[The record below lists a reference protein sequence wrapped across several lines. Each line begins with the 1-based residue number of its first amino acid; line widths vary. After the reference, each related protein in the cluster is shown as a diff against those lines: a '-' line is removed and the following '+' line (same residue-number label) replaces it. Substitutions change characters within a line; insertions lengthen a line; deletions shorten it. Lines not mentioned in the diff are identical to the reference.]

1 MPIFKKRKAQIK
13 DNTESLIPI
22 IFQNSPIQDDS
33 KDVFDFKNQVKVL
46 HEVSNTDAKIIG
58 IIGDYGSGKSSITEL
73 YAKEEKKSKKAKIVR
88 INLWDEFLCSKD
100 EKPIQSVIKSFFY
113 QLAYGNSKK
122 NKNFSE
128 YVNNRFNKKQGK
140 VSFRLATRKSFI
152 LIGFASLL
160 ILFFCS
166 LNYIDFDILTSSKN
180 LFPKMVQKAS
190 VFTVLYFLRYLF
202 LIGAGALI
210 VWAIWMSSPVFSSW
224 KSEGNNSCDN
234 SDISEI
240 YTLIIKRLLPLGTN
254 KVIVFI
260 DDLDR
265 TAKYDTVFCFL
276 KELYRCINLI
286 PEDQA
291 KKILFVVSL
300 RAEETL
306 DGYDSATEKCIYPKI
321 FDYTLHIK
329 PIHNEN
335 YYDVVKDL
343 LVQNENKLNANFSHY
358 GKDVITRLL
367 NELRWLYS
375 DENLTIRELKDRLNE
390 TFLLYQTLRARDY
403 RNSSVELKK
412 SAAVIFLK
420 RKYPSLYY
428 AMISNEHSLAVLI
441 RECYKITNKENI
453 QKKILAFLNSNK
465 IKSNEKIKLDENSF
479 INDFAD
485 MLLYN
490 LIEDDFA
497 LYFYSYP
504 KQSYIKTLDE
514 KELFNSITLNDK
526 KILSVE
532 NIYEKIKTIITDKKG
547 FVINEAFSK
556 FPPEKIPDV
565 VYENELLFNYVIENL
580 ETQRVLIFKEL
591 LSGCE
596 TLTMQSTEFCNRF
609 ATVLNYSFKN
619 TIYDDFLTKANT
631 TLFNNLKNVA
641 KSSIKSVVDIR
652 KMLVSLLKKHIGK
665 FINIFVNDDM
675 PCITED
681 EYSILAEEGQILEI
695 IESMSNK
702 RLNEFDDLFIDI
714 IDDPNV
720 INYLLEH
727 KLFKS
732 VLFSYEN
739 NDKLQDFDFTDEKTM
754 NSIINISEE
763 LLTENKDV
771 FLKIRNAA
779 LKQIQDNS
787 ENIDYY
793 KLFLKPYPIITDYDF
808 EIIKMDNL
816 YQVIDYDR
824 IDDTTVSLLSDYAKK
839 NVNTEN
845 DLYSFLQ
852 TLFFCDDDNRISDS
866 KVVKELMQNIDFQKV
881 SILKLDDEQ
890 INSIIE
896 TMSPVYELDNFSGCL
911 DFMRTVQHLVPELE
925 KNVIATAIE
934 TEHALLDDYLDLIN
948 ELNEAT
954 DQTCEIIKN
963 NESNKS
969 LESEITNKLY
979 EKQYFLEYIIGK
991 SIKDGEL
998 VLDDNI
1004 PLEQYYYAFRHS
1016 PNCALLFENQFDLL
1030 NKFVQDEL
1038 YEDKLT
1044 VDRLRYFYSLR
1055 QPIKLVR
1062 FIMDK
1067 LKNNLEELKRYL
1079 FSITHFNKEKDALEF
1094 IPLITSKDYIDL
1106 LSESDLFWH
1115 LWHRMWN
1122 SVQKGKLTRITNKDI
1137 GTNYHSNDK
1146 EAERYAKKKETL

>member
-1 MPIFKKRKAQIK
+1 MPIFKKSKAQINN
-13 DNTESLIPI
+13 NTESLVPI

-46 HEVSNTDAKIIG
+46 HEVSNSDAKIIG

-100 EKPIQSVIKSFFY
+100 EKPVQSVIKSFFY

-152 LIGFASLL
+152 VIGFAALL
-160 ILFFCS
+160 FLLFCS
-166 LNYIDFDILTSSKN
+166 LNYIDFDVLTSSKN

-358 GKDVITRLL
+358 GKDAITRLL

-420 RKYPSLYY
+420 RKYPNSYY
-428 AMISNEHSLAVLI
+428 NIIENEHGLAVLI
-441 RECYKITNKENI
+441 RECYKITNRETIKN
-453 QKKILAFLNSNK
+453 KILNFLSSNK
-465 IKSNEKIKLDENSF
+465 STKDENSF
-479 INDFAD
+479 IDDFTD
-485 MLLYN
+485 MLVQN

-497 LYFYSYP
+497 MYFYSYP
-504 KQSYIKTLDE
+504 KNSYIKTLDE

-526 KILSVE
+526 KILSLE
-532 NIYEKIKTIITDKKG
+532 NINEKIKTIIVDKKA
-547 FVINEAFSK
+547 FAIKEAFSK

-565 VYENELLFNYVIENL
+565 VYENELLFNYVIEKL
-580 ETQRVLIFKEL
+580 EVQRAMIFSEL

-596 TLTMQSTEFCNRF
+596 TLTLKSIDFCHRF
-609 ATVLNYSFKN
+609 AKVLNYSFNK
-619 TIYDDFLTKANT
+619 TIYNEFVTKST
-631 TLFNNLKNVA
+631 TALLNNLKTVS
-641 KSSIKSVVDIR
+641 KTSIESVVNIR
-652 KMLVSLLKKHIGK
+652 KMLVTVLKEHIGK
-665 FINIFVNDDM
+665 FVNIFANDDV
-675 PCITED
+675 PCITKD
-681 EYSILAEEGQILEI
+681 EYFILADVGKIVEI
-695 IESMSNK
+695 IEAMSDK
-702 RLNEFDDLFIDI
+702 KLNEFDELFIDI
-714 IDDPNV
+714 INDQNV
-720 INYLLEH
+720 INCLLEH
-727 KLFKS
+727 KLYKS

-763 LLTENKDV
+763 LLTENENV
-771 FLKIRNAA
+771 FLNIRNAA
-779 LKQIQDNS
+779 LKQIQDNY
-787 ENIDYY
+787 ENIEYY
-793 KLFLKPYPIITDYDF
+793 KLFLDPYPTVSDSEF
-808 EIIKMDNL
+808 EIIKLDNL
-816 YQVIDYDR
+816 YQVLDYDR
-824 IDDTTVSLLSDYAKK
+824 IDASTVSLLSDYAKK
-839 NVNTEN
+839 NINTEN

-866 KVVKELMQNIDFQKV
+866 KVIKELMQNIDFQKV
-881 SILKLDDEQ
+881 SILKLDEEQ

-896 TMSPVYELDNFSGCL
+896 TMSPVYELDNFNGCL

-934 TEHALLDDYLDLIN
+934 TDDALLDDYLDLIN

-998 VLDDNI
+998 ILDDNI

-1062 FIMDK
+1062 FIMEK

-1146 EAERYAKKKETL
+1146 EAERYAKKKEIL

>member
-1 MPIFKKRKAQIK
+1 MINCSEKNKQIN
-13 DNTESLIPI
+13 DNADTFTPI

-46 HEVSNTDAKIIG
+46 HEVSNSDAKIIG

-73 YAKEEKKSKKAKIVR
+73 YAKEEKKNDKTKIVR
-88 INLWDEFLCSKD
+88 INLWDEFLYSKEED
-100 EKPIQSVIKSFFY
+100 SFQSVIKSFFY
-113 QLAYGNSKK
+113 QLAYGNSSD

-152 LIGFASLL
+152 VIGFAALL
-160 ILFFCS
+160 FLLFCS
-166 LNYIDFDILTSSKN
+166 LNYIDFDVLTSSTN
-180 LFPKMVQKAS
+180 LFPKMVQKAGI
-190 VFTVLYFLRYLF
+190 FAVLYFLRYLF

-210 VWAIWMSSPVFSSW
+210 VRAIWISSPVFSSW
-224 KSEGNNSCDN
+224 KSEGNNCCDN
-234 SDISEI
+234 SDISEVF
-240 YTLIIKRLLPLGTN
+240 TLIINRLVAKKTK
-254 KVIVFI
+254 KVFVFI

-265 TAKYDTVFCFL
+265 TANYDTVICFL

-286 PEDQA
+286 PEEQA

-343 LVQNENKLNANFSHY
+343 LAQNENKLNANFSHY

-403 RNSSVELKK
+403 KNSSVELKK

-428 AMISNEHSLAVLI
+428 TMISNEHSLAVLI
-441 RECYKITNKENI
+441 RERYKITNKEII
-453 QKKILAFLNSNK
+453 QKKILAFLNLNK

-532 NIYEKIKTIITDKKG
+532 NIEGKIKTIITDKKG

-565 VYENELLFNYVIENL
+565 VYENELLFNYVIEKL
-580 ETQRVLIFKEL
+580 KVQRAMIFSEL

-596 TLTMQSTEFCNRF
+596 TLTLKSIDFCHRF
-609 ATVLNYSFKN
+609 AKVLNYSFNK
-619 TIYDDFLTKANT
+619 TIYNEFVTKST
-631 TLFNNLKNVA
+631 TALLNNLKTVS
-641 KSSIKSVVDIR
+641 KTSIESVVNIR
-652 KMLVSLLKKHIGK
+652 KMLVTVLKEHIGK
-665 FINIFVNDDM
+665 FVNIFANDDV
-675 PCITED
+675 PCITKD
-681 EYSILAEEGQILEI
+681 EYFILADVGKIVEI
-695 IESMSNK
+695 IEAMSDK

-714 IDDPNV
+714 IDDQNV

-739 NDKLQDFDFTDEKTM
+739 NDKLQDFDFTNEETM

-763 LLTENKDV
+763 LLTENEDV

-934 TEHALLDDYLDLIN
+934 TDHALLDDYLDLIN

-998 VLDDNI
+998 ILDDNI
-1004 PLEQYYYAFRHS
+1004 PLEKYYYAFRHY

-1030 NKFVQDEL
+1030 NKFVQYELYKDEL
-1038 YEDKLT
+1038 PI
-1044 VDRLRYFYSLR
+1044 DRLRYFYPLR

-1062 FIMDK
+1062 FIIGK
-1067 LKNNLEELKRYL
+1067 LDDNFEEIQNYL
-1079 FSITHFNKEKDALEF
+1079 FAINHFNEEKDALEF
-1094 IPLITSKDYIDL
+1094 ISLITTKEYIDL
-1106 LSESDLFWH
+1106 FYRADLFWH
-1115 LWHRMWN
+1115 IWHRMWK
-1122 SVQKGKLTRITNKDI
+1122 SVQKGKFSRIVNKKL

-1146 EAERYAKKKETL
+1146 AAEQYAEKCGK